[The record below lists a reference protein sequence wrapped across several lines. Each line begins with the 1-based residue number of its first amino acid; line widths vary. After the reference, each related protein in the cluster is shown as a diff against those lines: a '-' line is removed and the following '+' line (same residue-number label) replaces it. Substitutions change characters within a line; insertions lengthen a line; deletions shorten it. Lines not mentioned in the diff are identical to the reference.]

1 MELCGPRLRSSV
13 RAHEAAEP
21 LELRS
26 RAPKLESPP
35 KVERWPL
42 GARQL
47 GREPCCCSRSSVG
60 RPRAARIQRRAA
72 CWRLRAGW
80 PPAPAAGHGAG
91 AAADDDDDEDDDDN
105 DDDDD
110 ERDGDDNHHHEDERD
125 DGDDELQDVKIS
137 T

>member
-1 MELCGPRLRSSV
+1 M
-13 RAHEAAEP
+13 
-21 LELRS
+21 
-26 RAPKLESPP
+26 
-35 KVERWPL
+35 

-47 GREPCCCSRSSVG
+47 GREPCSSSRSSVG

-105 DDDDD
+105 DDDHD